1 MNGFLYPQ
9 PCSVLRRFFLAANL
23 PQDAKLIPT
32 KTHLPISRREFFIS
46 TVVGLTVLKFA
57 TARAQESSSTPFLER
72 HMIAEPLNAHD
83 VGMVH
88 HEMRRQKLGETINIA
103 CVHHL
108 LEKATYEQLVF

>member
-1 MNGFLYPQ
+1 
-9 PCSVLRRFFLAANL
+9 
-23 PQDAKLIPT
+23 
-32 KTHLPISRREFFIS
+32 
-46 TVVGLTVLKFA
+46 
-57 TARAQESSSTPFLER
+57 
-72 HMIAEPLNAHD
+72 MIAEPLNAHD